1 MLGIWLTFWYHVSG
15 VRPLGLY
22 LPSNTSA
29 SASPLRMPLNE
40 LHRIA
45 GVVDSKDETS
55 CGPIVSITP
64 IVFGFAVATWLI
76 SCRRDSGRV
85 DRRAAVGCVRA
96 GACEPL
102 HVVNLRRRVDRLDR
116 RLDTCVRRDL
126 VGLAGRALDRGIA
139 AHVEVRVIG
148 V

>member
-1 MLGIWLTFWYHVSG
+1 ILGIWLTFWYHVSG

-64 IVFGFAVATWLI
+64 IVFGLAVETWLI
-76 SCRRDSGRV
+76 SCPCKPGSASDVRSRSSVPVVPLD
-85 DRRAAVGCVRA
+85 AVESMPA
-96 GACEPL
+96 Y
-102 HVVNLRRRVDRLDR
+102 
-116 RLDTCVRRDL
+116 TTT
-126 VGLAGRALDRGIA
+126 
-139 AHVEVRVIG
+139 
-148 V
+148 